1 MLSKF
6 LIEHPRLAT
15 VISVIMMIAGVISA
29 KNLAVAQYPNIAP
42 PEIYVMATYPGAD
55 AETIAATVGVP
66 LEKAINGVDGMTNMT
81 SSSNNT
87 GSYSLTISFETGANP
102 DMALIKVQN
111 RVQQAASQLPQEVS
125 ANGITS
131 EISFSGSLGYFA
143 LISPKRTRDE
153 LFLNE
158 YAISD
163 VANRLKRVPGIGKIE
178 VYGSTYSVRV
188 WLNPERLASMG
199 LSASD
204 VANAISSQNKQA
216 SVGAIGGAPSAKN
229 SSLVYSL
236 AAKGRL
242 RSVKEFEDVIVRTTQ
257 DGGRVKLRDV
267 ARVELGSE
275 AYNNISTVGSAPAAI
290 ISLSQA
296 AGSNALD
303 VMREAKKAIK
313 EMEPSLPEDTA
324 FVTVYDSTEMVV
336 ETIREIMM
344 TLILTFVLVASVCYI
359 FLQNWKV
366 TLIPVVAIPVSILAT
381 FTGLLAFGYS
391 INTLTLF
398 ALILVIGTVVDD
410 AIIVV
415 ERVMFIME
423 RDGKNS
429 FAATYQ
435 AMKDVT
441 GPMTA
446 TTLVFLAM
454 FAPVMFMKGM
464 TGEIYRQFA
473 LTISFAVVFSLA
485 VALTLSPVMCA
496 YILSKEQP
504 EPGELLKRFSKLLDS
519 SREIYVKVSAAI
531 AGRTS
536 ATLFLLAAVAA
547 ACCVI
552 ASVIPSSFIP
562 DEDQGMIE
570 VSVKLPENTAINRTK
585 TVVCKLA
592 DMVRTIPGV
601 RETMNIAGFDTMEGD
616 GENLASLSV
625 ILDHWSKR
633 KGRDRS
639 VDAVAERINE
649 LASKV
654 PWAQVNTFVSSAVS
668 GVGKAGGI
676 SFYLQAAD
684 DTDMKKLTPV
694 VSEFIKKL
702 NASPEIDSAF
712 TTYSANTPHLFLDID
727 REKAEMLGVPVGNV
741 FNTLQSYFG
750 GSYVNDVN
758 IGAQSSK
765 VILQSEWRFRS
776 KMDDVGQVNVAAG
789 DTEIPLK
796 SFTTLKK
803 VLMPRVVDRYNL
815 YPGAYINASVVHGYS
830 TGQAMER
837 AMKTVKELPPGYKL
851 EWSGMTYQEQ
861 KAGGQI
867 ARVFCIALL
876 FGYLFLVAQYES
888 WAVPLAVM
896 LSLPVAF
903 LGALSGIMLMH
914 TSMSIYSQLGILV
927 LAGLAAKNAILIIE
941 FAQEQH
947 EVHGVP
953 ILESAENAAH
963 ERYRAVLMTAF
974 TCVFGVLPMLFA
986 SGAGAISRIHVGTT
1000 MCFGMAISTVFGI
1013 FIIPGLYVVLQGVRE
1028 KIKNYTGLKFDNP
1041 DWQEN
1046 HDKV

>member
-6 LIEHPRLAT
+6 FIEHPRLAI

-42 PEIYVMATYPGAD
+42 PEIYVMASYPGAD
-55 AETIAATVGVP
+55 AETIATTVGIP
-66 LEKAINGVDGMTNMT
+66 LEKAINGVDGMTSMT

-87 GSYSLTISFETGANP
+87 GSYSLTVSFKTGTNP

-111 RVQQAASQLPQEVS
+111 RIQQAASQLPREVT
-125 ANGITS
+125 ANGITC

-143 LISPKRTRDE
+143 FISPKRTKGE

-163 VANRLKRVPGIGKIE
+163 VANRLKRVSGIGKIE

-216 SVGAIGGAPSAKN
+216 SIGMIGGAPGAKN
-229 SSLVYSL
+229 CSLVYSL
-236 AAKGRL
+236 VAKGRL
-242 RSVKEFEDVIVRTTQ
+242 RSVKEFEDVVVRTTRE
-257 DGGRVKLRDV
+257 GGCVKLRDI
-267 ARVELGSE
+267 AKVELGSE

-290 ISLSQA
+290 ISISQA

-313 EMEPSLPEDTA
+313 EMEPSLPQDTA
-324 FVTVYDSTEMVV
+324 FITVYDSTEMVV

-344 TLILTFVLVASVCYI
+344 TLLLTFVLVASVCYL

-366 TLIPVVAIPVSILAT
+366 TMIPVAAIPVSILAT
-381 FTGLLAFGYS
+381 FTGLLAFGFS

-398 ALILVIGTVVDD
+398 ALVLVVGTVVDD

-441 GPMTA
+441 GPMVA
-446 TTLVFLAM
+446 TTLVFLAI
-454 FAPVMFMKGM
+454 FVPVMFMKGM

-473 LTISFAVVFSLA
+473 ITISFAVVFSLV

-496 YILSKEQP
+496 YILSKKQP
-504 EPGELLKRFSKLLDS
+504 EPGKLLKRFSKLLNS
-519 SREIYVKVSAAI
+519 SRDIYVKSSTAI
-531 AGRTS
+531 ASRTA
-536 ATLFLLAAVAA
+536 ATLFLLAAVVT

-552 ASVIPSSFIP
+552 ASIVPSSFIP
-562 DEDQGMIE
+562 DEDQGMID
-570 VSVKLPENTAINRTK
+570 VSVKLPENAAINRTER
-585 TVVCKLA
+585 VVCRLA
-592 DMVRTIPGV
+592 DLVRKIPGV
-601 RETMNIAGFDTMEGD
+601 KETINIAGFDTMGGN

-633 KGRDRS
+633 KDRNRS
-639 VDAVAERINE
+639 VEAVAERINE
-649 LASKV
+649 LASKI
-654 PWAQVNTFVSSAVS
+654 PEAQVNIFVSSAVS

-676 SFYLQAAD
+676 NFYLQAAD
-684 DTDMKKLTPV
+684 DAGMKKLTPV
-694 VSEFIKKL
+694 ISEFIKKL
-702 NASPEIDSAF
+702 NAAPEIDSAF

-727 REKAEMLGVPVGNV
+727 REKAEMLGVSVGSV
-741 FNTLQSYFG
+741 FDTLQSYFG
-750 GSYVNDVN
+750 ESYVNDVN

-765 VILQSEWRFRS
+765 VILQSERGFRS
-776 KMDDVGQVNVAAG
+776 RMQDVRQINVAAG
-789 DTEIPLK
+789 DTEVPLR

-803 VLMPRVVDRYNL
+803 VLMPRTADRYNL
-815 YPGAYINASVVHGYS
+815 YPSAYINASVARGYS
-830 TGQAMER
+830 TGQAMKR

-851 EWSGMTYQEQ
+851 EWSGMTDQEQ
-861 KAGGQI
+861 KAGRQI
-867 ARVFCIALL
+867 AGVFCMALL

-903 LGALSGIMLMH
+903 LGALSGIILMH

-927 LAGLAAKNAILIIE
+927 LTGLAAKNAILIIE

-953 ILESAENAAH
+953 ILESAENAAR
-963 ERYRAVLMTAF
+963 ERYRAVLMTAL

-1000 MCFGMAISTVFGI
+1000 MCFGMAISTAIGI
-1013 FIIPGLYVVLQGVRE
+1013 FIIPGLYVILQGFRE
-1028 KIKNYTGLKFDNP
+1028 KIKDYTGLKFDKP
-1041 DWQEN
+1041 DW
-1046 HDKV
+1046 K